1 MDAYYE
7 ESAVNNNA
15 KKGEKRYKI
24 VHVFSMIAL
33 VIAIICL
40 IVFVMYM
47 PWGIQDGA
55 TEEQIKAYEASKFL
69 FGFIGMQG
77 VFFLALWFL
86 LFKIKTR
93 INVSYDYVFVSGE
106 LRISKVFNINR
117 RKLVARIDCAEML
130 QVGDMDNPSYER
142 LRSDPSTK
150 EVVCTSNTETSDGKF
165 FMYILANV
173 DGKKLYVL
181 ECRELLLMNI
191 LKFARRGV
199 LESDYVMQEKKQK
212 Q

>member
-47 PWGIQDGA
+47 PWGVQDGA

-191 LKFARRGV
+191 LKFARRGT

-212 Q
+212 

>member
-40 IVFVMYM
+40 VFCINCIPYK
-47 PWGIQDGA
+47 PEDP
-55 TEEQIKAYEASKFL
+55 TEDQIKAYEASKFL
-69 FGFIGMQG
+69 FGFIGAQG

-191 LKFARRGV
+191 LKFARRGT

-212 Q
+212 

>member
-40 IVFVMYM
+40 VFCINCIPYK
-47 PWGIQDGA
+47 PEDP
-55 TEEQIKAYEASKFL
+55 TEDQIKAYEASKFL

-191 LKFARRGV
+191 LKFARRGT

-212 Q
+212 

>member
-191 LKFARRGV
+191 LKFARRGT

-212 Q
+212 

>member
-69 FGFIGMQG
+69 FGFIGTQG

-173 DGKKLYVL
+173 DGKKLYIL

-191 LKFARRGV
+191 LKFARRGT

-212 Q
+212 

>member
-55 TEEQIKAYEASKFL
+55 TEEQIKASEASKFL
-69 FGFIGMQG
+69 FGFIGTQG

-191 LKFARRGV
+191 LKFARRGT

-212 Q
+212 

>member
-173 DGKKLYVL
+173 DGKKLYIL

-191 LKFARRGV
+191 LKFARRGT

-212 Q
+212 

>member
-69 FGFIGMQG
+69 FGFIGAQG

-173 DGKKLYVL
+173 DGKKLYIL

-191 LKFARRGV
+191 LKFARRGT

-212 Q
+212 

>member
-24 VHVFSMIAL
+24 VHVISMIAL

-40 IVFVMYM
+40 VVFVMYM

-55 TEEQIKAYEASKFL
+55 TEDQIKAYEASKFL
-69 FGFIGMQG
+69 FGFIGVQG
-77 VFFLALWFL
+77 VFFFALWFL

-117 RKLVARIDCAEML
+117 RKLVARLDCADML
-130 QVGDMDNPSYER
+130 QIGDMDNPSYER

-150 EVVCTSNTETSDGKF
+150 EVVCTSNTETSEGKF

-191 LKFARRGV
+191 LKFARRGT
-199 LESDYVMQEKKQK
+199 LESDYVMQEKKQR
-212 Q
+212 

>member
-33 VIAIICL
+33 VVAIICL
-40 IVFVMYM
+40 LVFVMYM
-47 PWGIQDGA
+47 PWGVQDGA

-191 LKFARRGV
+191 LKFARRGT

-212 Q
+212 

>member
-55 TEEQIKAYEASKFL
+55 TE
-69 FGFIGMQG
+69 
-77 VFFLALWFL
+77 
-86 LFKIKTR
+86 
-93 INVSYDYVFVSGE
+93 
-106 LRISKVFNINR
+106 
-117 RKLVARIDCAEML
+117 
-130 QVGDMDNPSYER
+130 
-142 LRSDPSTK
+142 
-150 EVVCTSNTETSDGKF
+150 
-165 FMYILANV
+165 
-173 DGKKLYVL
+173 
-181 ECRELLLMNI
+181 
-191 LKFARRGV
+191 
-199 LESDYVMQEKKQK
+199 
-212 Q
+212 

>member
-33 VIAIICL
+33 VVAIICL

-47 PWGIQDGA
+47 PWGVQDGA

-191 LKFARRGV
+191 LKFARRGT

-212 Q
+212 